1 MARKRPDLDTP
12 HADETWRRIARI
24 GAYARAER
32 LPLRRGAHG
41 VGEELRARE
50 AFSPTARERAFPLRA
65 CRYVPR
71 RRFQRALAARFE
83 PELAEAARS
92 RLVATAPTWSAA
104 RLLSTPQKAALAL
117 FILAAAGF
125 FAVAPLAAL
134 IALNAAITAY
144 FLLAIGFRIVL
155 TAVALKEP
163 QAAPAPALAEDALP
177 TITILA
183 PLFRE
188 AACLPGLDAALD
200 RLDYPKDRLDVKLL
214 LEAEDRETIAA
225 ARQLGLDRK
234 YHLVVVPPSRPQTK
248 PKACNHGLY
257 LARGEI
263 VGIYDA
269 EDEPEPDQLRKV
281 AAAFAAGGDD
291 LACVQAQLNYYNADE
306 NWLTRLFALE
316 YSLWFDLFL
325 PALERLRVPMPLGGT
340 SNFFRTQI
348 LVDLGGWDPYNV
360 TEDADLGL
368 RLARRGWRA
377 TVIDS
382 TTFEEANCR
391 IANWLRQRSRW
402 MKGHLQTWCVH
413 MRGPAPAR
421 SAAGWRMFAATQLFL
436 GGTVFSALIN
446 PFLWAVF
453 VFWLATRSDAVD
465 ALFPGPLMA
474 LNLFALLA
482 GNAFFVWLATIAPL
496 KRGTVELAPAALFAP
511 VYWWLSSFAAYRAVR
526 QLLARPH
533 FWEKTEHMISPA
545 ARRRRAVA
553 STGGTGA

>member
-1 MARKRPDLDTP
+1 MTRMQSDTEESYT
-12 HADETWRRIARI
+12 DEYWRRITRI

-32 LPLRRGAHG
+32 LPGRRGPHG
-41 VGEELRARE
+41 LREELRARE
-50 AFSPTARERAFPLRA
+50 AFAAQARRRAFPLRA
-65 CRYVPR
+65 CHYVSR
-71 RRFQRALAARFE
+71 QGFQRALAARYE
-83 PELAEAARS
+83 PELAEAS
-92 RLVATAPTWSAA
+92 RRRLPETAPAWSAE
-104 RLLSTPQKAALAL
+104 RLLSTPQKAVFAVFLL
-117 FILAAAGF
+117 GAAGF
-125 FAVAPLAAL
+125 FAAAPLAAL
-134 IALNAAITAY
+134 IAFNAAITVY
-144 FLLAIGFRIVL
+144 YLLAIGFRLTL
-155 TAVALKEP
+155 TAIALKER
-163 QAAPAPALAEDALP
+163 QAAPTPALAEDALP

-188 AACLPGLDAALD
+188 AACLPGFSDALD

-214 LEAEDRETIAA
+214 LEAEDSETIHE
-225 ARQLGLDRK
+225 ARRLGLDRK
-234 YHLVVVPPSRPQTK
+234 YHLVIVPSSRPQTK

-263 VGIYDA
+263 IGIYDA

-281 AAAFAAGGDD
+281 AAAFAAGGPD
-291 LACVQAQLNYYNADE
+291 LACVQARLYYYNADE

-316 YSLWFDLFL
+316 YALWFDLFL
-325 PALERLRVPMPLGGT
+325 PAMERLRIPMPLGGT
-340 SNFFRTQI
+340 SNFFRIQTI
-348 LVDLGGWDPYNV
+348 IELGGWDPYNV

-377 TVIDS
+377 TVIES

-391 IANWLRQRSRW
+391 IRNWLRQRSRW

-413 MRGPAPAR
+413 MRRPA
-421 SAAGWRMFAATQLFL
+421 AANGAKGLRGFIATHLFL
-436 GGTVFSALIN
+436 GGNVFSAMIN

-453 VFWLATRSDAVD
+453 GFWLATRSDVVA

-482 GNAFFVWLATIAPL
+482 GNSFFIWLAAIAPL
-496 KRGTVELAPAALFAP
+496 KRGTVELAPAALLAP
-511 VYWWLSSFAAYRAVR
+511 VYWWLSSLAAYRAAW

-545 ARRRRAVA
+545 ARRRRARH
-553 STGGTGA
+553 GGEDE